1 MEFAAVQLV
10 ELPLDA
16 ERAGPDELR
25 LQPHEFAPPDT
36 GVALGDDGNELVV
49 PPGQQRGALSDEQD
63 AERVRDHLL
72 RPTVARAPGTLAAPP
87 APGGGVRLAQSVVH
101 GVTEDQVQ
109 GAAPGLQGGGRIA
122 SPSLLPF
129 PLLDVVPV
137 DLADLQVVEVRQQVL
152 LNVPPIVLH
161 GGESQVLHGE
171 PAVGVL
177 PEGDPRRRRVMPPPA
192 AYLRLLLVG
201 GLLGGTLRP
210 EAQQLAVAVGEG
222 AVLAGRDL
230 VAGAP
235 VVAAL
240 LAVSHVWLLPGWWS
254 GVLRVTAVVAAVGR

>member
-1 MEFAAVQLV
+1 MELAPVQLV

-16 ERAGPDELR
+16 EGAGTYELR
-25 LQPHEFAPPDT
+25 FQPHEFAPPDA
-36 GVALGDDGNELVV
+36 GVALGDQGDELVV
-49 PPGQQRGALSDEQD
+49 PPGEQRGALGDEQD
-63 AERVRDHLL
+63 AERVGDHLL
-72 RPTVARAPGTLAAPP
+72 RPAVARAPGTLAAPP
-87 APGGGVRLAQSVVH
+87 APRGRVRLPQPVVH
-101 GVTEDQVQ
+101 GVTKDQVQ
-109 GAAPGLQGGGRIA
+109 GAAPGLQGGRRIA
-122 SPSLLPF
+122 SPPLLPL

-152 LNVPPIVLH
+152 LDVAPVVLH
-161 GGESQVLHGE
+161 GGESQVLQGE

-192 AYLRLLLVG
+192 TYLRLLLVG
-201 GLLGGTLRP
+201 GLLGSPLGA
-210 EAQQLAVAVGEG
+210 EAQHLAVGVRDG

-230 VAGAP
+230 VASAP

-254 GVLRVTAVVAAVGR
+254 GFLRARAVGAAGGR